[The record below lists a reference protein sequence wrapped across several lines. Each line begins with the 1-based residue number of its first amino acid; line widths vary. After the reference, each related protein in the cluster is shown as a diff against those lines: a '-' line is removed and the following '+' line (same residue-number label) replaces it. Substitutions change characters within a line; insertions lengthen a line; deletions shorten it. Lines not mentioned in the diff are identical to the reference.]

1 MDKHFH
7 VWERRGKTFL
17 MRDRPYIT
25 RSHANKD
32 AAALQPDPGD
42 RMVRECAACPESQR
56 SRRRP
61 VRWSRVAAEV
71 AKALGADPG
80 DVRRALDA
88 ALEHEKT
95 AVAMAAL

>member
-32 AAALQPDPGD
+32 AAALQPNPGD
-42 RMVRECAACPESQR
+42 RMVRECVTCPESQR

-61 VRWSRVAAEV
+61 LRWAKVADEVAA
-71 AKALGADPG
+71 ALGADAAT
-80 DVRRALDA
+80 VRVALDT

-95 AVAMAAL
+95 RA